1 MSYIDLA
8 SEMAAARERRAQ
20 QTERALR
27 ESRALAVR
35 VAVRPGSSKI
45 EIEGMARSF
54 YPRLD
59 AERIREVTELVVS
72 MRAEE
77 EPAPAES

>member
-20 QTERALR
+20 QTARALR

-35 VAVRPGSSKI
+35 VAVRPGSSEA
-45 EIEGMARSF
+45 EIEGVARSF

-59 AERIREVTELVVS
+59 PALIREVTEIVCA
-72 MRAEE
+72 MRGEE
-77 EPAPAES
+77 ATTE

>member
-1 MSYIDLA
+1 MSPIDLA
-8 SEMAAARERRAQ
+8 REMAAARERREQ
-20 QTERALR
+20 RTEQALR

-35 VAVRPGSSKI
+35 VAVRPGSSRT
-45 EIEGMARSF
+45 EIEDVARSF

-72 MRAEE
+72 MRDVAE
-77 EPAPAES
+77 PVVQDG